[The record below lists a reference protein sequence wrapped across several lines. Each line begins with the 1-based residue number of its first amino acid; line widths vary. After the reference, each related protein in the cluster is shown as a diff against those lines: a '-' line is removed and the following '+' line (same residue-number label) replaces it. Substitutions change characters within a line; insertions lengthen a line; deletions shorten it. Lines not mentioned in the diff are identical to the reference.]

1 MHVDFD
7 PANVDWDFLLN
18 AQNEFPQIGGAS
30 YPVFHGLPYQRG
42 AGIGAIFKS
51 FLRFLLPLGKE
62 AGAAI
67 GRQGLE
73 STSRILGNVLE
84 GKPLK
89 DAVQNEA
96 RSGVKNLLHKAADRV
111 GQMEGS
117 GKRRKR
123 KMSSKNSIN
132 SGKRIKRSKKSTKKP
147 LLYTSQFA
155 PPLIPK
161 TRKIKSLPKK
171 QLRFD
176 SLGPY

>member
-1 MHVDFD
+1 
-7 PANVDWDFLLN
+7 VDWDFLIN
-18 AQNEFPQIGGAS
+18 AQEQNDFPQIGGAFAT
-30 YPVFHGLPYQRG
+30 YPVFHGMQYQRG
-42 AGIGAIFKS
+42 AGIGAIFKTL
-51 FLRFLLPLGKE
+51 LRFLLPLGKE

-89 DAVQNEA
+89 DTLKNEA
-96 RSGVKNLLHKAADRV
+96 RSGVQNLLHKAANRV

-123 KMSSKNSIN
+123 KSSSRNSIN
-132 SGKRIKRSKKSTKKP
+132 SGKKAKRSKKTSK
-147 LLYTSQFA
+147 LYTSQFT
-155 PPLIPK
+155 PPLIPN